1 MLYRYRKCAAALLL
15 AISTPAHSGLFET
28 GAPNITKVYAIE
40 SSLAWRDSDSR
51 RTLVIPNVEL
61 KMPVSADVEA
71 SIEAGYG
78 QIDNRDGSRH
88 DGVRDTEVAVKW
100 RWAQDDLGGW
110 RPAIGIK
117 PTLKFP
123 TGDDER
129 GLGDGVRQMELPLM
143 VSKQFG
149 AVNLGAEITY
159 ARLFGRDEDKI
170 LFSTLAWYV
179 FSSEFKVGAELGSDT
194 LENDTGRYHWRANI
208 GFKRKLSAR
217 MELSGMAGK
226 TIENRRGEPIKQAKI
241 MLEYKF

>member
-143 VSKQFG
+143 VSKQF
-149 AVNLGAEITY
+149 
-159 ARLFGRDEDKI
+159 